1 MNGIRYNPE
10 INGVV
15 HGWSNLYVAINGITV
30 EGISK
35 ISYKDSQTVENIY
48 GAGQAPIGRGYGKIE
63 CTAKITL
70 ERGEVEAIRTSS
82 ETGRLQDIAPFDII
96 VQFLPLNGQK
106 LVTHRIRNCQFKD
119 DGVELS
125 EGDTSNFTEFE
136 LVVSNIEWK

>member
-10 INGVV
+10 INRVV
-15 HGWSNLYVAINGITV
+15 HGWSNIDVAINGITV
-30 EGISK
+30 GGISK

>member
-10 INGVV
+10 INGIV
-15 HGWSNLYVAINGITV
+15 HGWSNLDVAINGITV

-35 ISYKDSQTVENIY
+35 ISYSDKQTIENIY